1 MTAIAR
7 RTASLFVDRA
17 TQQWIVQDPEGHLWI
32 VPISENSWEDR
43 RPLIPNEETQLEPVP
58 GHYKYLLH
66 LPF

>member
-7 RTASLFVDRA
+7 RPAALFVDRA
-17 TQQWIVQDPEGHLWI
+17 TQQWIVQDPEGHLWS
-32 VPISENSWEDR
+32 VPVSENPWEDR
-43 RPLIPNEETQLEPVP
+43 RPFIRTDEAQLELVP